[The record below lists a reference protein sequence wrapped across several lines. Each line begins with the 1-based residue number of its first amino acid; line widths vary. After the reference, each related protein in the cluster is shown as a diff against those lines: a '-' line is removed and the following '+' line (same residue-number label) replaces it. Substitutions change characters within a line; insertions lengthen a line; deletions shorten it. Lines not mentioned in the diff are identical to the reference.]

1 MQTQHGLAGA
11 NTEASLRFH
20 RFHERLNR
28 SLKTQVIGLG
38 MLKDAIDKGETRD
51 GIKEILYAQ
60 NDLWGGMPDWGRPQE
75 LIDEGR
81 LDIGRAGVVRGFS
94 AFDLFLDNLSA
105 ELESYGRFRGA
116 KPKPKG
122 RLPARQ
128 GGDGTDDGAAAAEAG
143 LTRYYERIG
152 ADLDGVKF
160 LLPLYVYFRSQL
172 HRAPRRDRERRGGR
186 PLARGRDPRCAGG
199 VAGSHRRYA
208 RAGDTAAQGRCG
220 DPLHPQAGPLELFD
234 PEADSHGRQR
244 EGLDHIGGRGR
255 RLRRGKTL
263 AFHSV
268 GERSRDQEKHAG
280 DDKLHTL
287 GSVQGQECRLV
298 GCIQDPVLARH
309 EQEVRAKVPVAC
321 GSCRDRRWLTG
332 RRDRRRTGRRRGPVG
347 RP

>member
-1 MQTQHGLAGA
+1 MTERKDRMQTQHGLAGA

-160 LLPLYVYFRSQL
+160 LLPLYVYFRVARNCIA
-172 HRAPRRDRERRGGR
+172 HRDAIASGAAEDLSRGDGIRDALEAWPDHTDDMRVPEILPLKEGAEILFTHRQALSNSSILRLIAMDANEKALTILGVEGVVYAAAKRLLSIPSANDPEIRRSMPATINYILSDRYRVRNVDSLGASRILSSLGMSKRCERRFQSLVG
-186 PLARGRDPRCAGG
+186 PAG
-199 VAGSHRRYA
+199 
-208 RAGDTAAQGRCG
+208 
-220 DPLHPQAGPLELFD
+220 
-234 PEADSHGRQR
+234 
-244 EGLDHIGGRGR
+244 IGGG
-255 RLRRGKTL
+255 
-263 AFHSV
+263 
-268 GERSRDQEKHAG
+268 
-280 DDKLHTL
+280 
-287 GSVQGQECRLV
+287 
-298 GCIQDPVLARH
+298 
-309 EQEVRAKVPVAC
+309 
-321 GSCRDRRWLTG
+321 
-332 RRDRRRTGRRRGPVG
+332 
-347 RP
+347 